1 MEALRDG
8 VTRRVAL
15 RRIAAGLVAARAG
28 SAFAAD
34 AWPAKPVR
42 IVVPF
47 APGGG
52 ADIAARVLAEMFAPG
67 LGQSVVVENKPGAG
81 GAIGVTFV
89 TQAKDQHTLLMGSNS
104 LLIAPILNA
113 TLPYEAARDFDVIG
127 MASAN
132 PLVLV
137 VPATSILNSGKDV
150 VDAART
156 DPGKLTAGNSGNG
169 TLAHLTAELFSLQTG
184 VSFTNVPYKG
194 ESALMPDLISG
205 LVALGFLN
213 LPSVIAQ
220 IRSGRLRAL
229 AVSGAQPVADLPGV
243 NTLKALG
250 YPEFEVQAWAGV
262 FAPKGVPP
270 EGLTKLESA
279 LAQAM
284 SSDNVK
290 KRFAAAGLTPFA
302 LERSAA
308 QKYLVN
314 EAANWQR
321 VIKTR
326 GIKADA

>member
-15 RRIAAGLVAARAG
+15 RRIAAGLVAARTG

-113 TLPYEAARDFDVIG
+113 TLPYEAVRDFDVIG

-132 PLVLV
+132 RTPLRTAR
-137 VPATSILNSGKDV
+137 PA
-150 VDAART
+150 AARRPT
-156 DPGKLTAGNSGNG
+156 
-169 TLAHLTAELFSLQTG
+169 
-184 VSFTNVPYKG
+184 
-194 ESALMPDLISG
+194 SACACWRKPR
-205 LVALGFLN
+205 A
-213 LPSVIAQ
+213 
-220 IRSGRLRAL
+220 RS
-229 AVSGAQPVADLPGV
+229 SSTCP
-243 NTLKALG
+243 TKA
-250 YPEFEVQAWAGV
+250 
-262 FAPKGVPP
+262 
-270 EGLTKLESA
+270 SA
-279 LAQAM
+279 RPM
-284 SSDNVK
+284 S
-290 KRFAAAGLTPFA
+290 
-302 LERSAA
+302 
-308 QKYLVN
+308 
-314 EAANWQR
+314 
-321 VIKTR
+321 I
-326 GIKADA
+326 